1 MVGNVALDVV
11 IGLVFIY
18 LLYSLYATVIMEIVS
33 SFLGLR
39 ARNLCYVLRRMLMNE
54 KTDLTKTQ
62 TLFARLL
69 TTFSRIFGRSIL
81 LKDDYLFKEFFKQPA
96 INYINSG
103 GLGNSPSY
111 LSAENFSKALID
123 TITADIRLKFPEM
136 PMLAC
141 IEMGLNDPAKF
152 RDIPKDNQ
160 IDALNRDR
168 IQSLLLE
175 ANNDLVAFK
184 ILLEKWYT
192 QMGIEDPA
200 EAKKKQTNALKAR
213 TTRDHIQSLL
223 LDANNDLIKF
233 KILLENW
240 YNDTMQ
246 MSSEWFKQT
255 TQFFLMIIGFILA
268 LSFNV
273 DTLAIIKK
281 LSKDETARTQLANM
295 AVEFTKSNPKLL
307 DNINQPTVPDTIVKE
322 SVETLNKRLD
332 SLTAIKETLQED
344 IADARN
350 ILASDWNIPDSLEYY
365 TESAAKAVKNSDK
378 VPVVFDKS
386 KLELSFLGKIWNLLS
401 SNRKPDNVIIFI
413 DKKLDKDALLSAISC
428 KKGNQLFVN
437 SFCYKWNHVFSWR
450 YFWGYFLTVVAL
462 SLGAPF
468 WFDLLNKIVKLRTAK
483 VVSSETD
490 ENSGTSGANITN
502 RDILRRVG

>member
-213 TTRDHIQSLL
+213 TTRDHIQS
-223 LDANNDLIKF
+223 
-233 KILLENW
+233 
-240 YNDTMQ
+240 
-246 MSSEWFKQT
+246 
-255 TQFFLMIIGFILA
+255 
-268 LSFNV
+268 
-273 DTLAIIKK
+273 
-281 LSKDETARTQLANM
+281 
-295 AVEFTKSNPKLL
+295 
-307 DNINQPTVPDTIVKE
+307 
-322 SVETLNKRLD
+322 
-332 SLTAIKETLQED
+332 
-344 IADARN
+344 
-350 ILASDWNIPDSLEYY
+350 
-365 TESAAKAVKNSDK
+365 
-378 VPVVFDKS
+378 
-386 KLELSFLGKIWNLLS
+386 
-401 SNRKPDNVIIFI
+401 
-413 DKKLDKDALLSAISC
+413 
-428 KKGNQLFVN
+428 
-437 SFCYKWNHVFSWR
+437 
-450 YFWGYFLTVVAL
+450 
-462 SLGAPF
+462 
-468 WFDLLNKIVKLRTAK
+468 
-483 VVSSETD
+483 
-490 ENSGTSGANITN
+490 
-502 RDILRRVG
+502 